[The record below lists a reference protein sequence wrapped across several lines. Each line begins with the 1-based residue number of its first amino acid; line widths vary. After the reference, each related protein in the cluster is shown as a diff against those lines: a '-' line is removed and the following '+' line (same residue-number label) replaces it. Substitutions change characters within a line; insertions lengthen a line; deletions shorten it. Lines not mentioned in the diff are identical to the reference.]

1 MSNTNVDYNKR
12 LEAFKE
18 IYPQILEMSLA
29 EKSPFG
35 EFKKLLEQ
43 FGNDNVIRNDQQ
55 FQSLAQALV
64 SVGQTIVAQ
73 SQNTALQMILGG
85 DENIVNQ
92 ANINLTN
99 AQIETEKA
107 NANLVKRQTAQIDD
121 ELELKEQSVNID
133 KSLSIEK
140 EKLLQAQTETEKA
153 KPALIARQTAQIN
166 DNLRIEAAKVT
177 QSVQFGYCTGG
188 LDIPQE
194 IMKLVKEKIENIEKS
209 S

>member
-1 MSNTNVDYNKR
+1 

-73 SQNTALQMILGG
+73 SQNTALSMILQG
-85 DENIVNQ
+85 DENE
-92 ANINLTN
+92 LN
-99 AQIETEKA
+99 AEKA
-107 NANLVKRQTAQIDD
+107 
-121 ELELKEQSVNID
+121 
-133 KSLSIEK
+133 
-140 EKLLQAQTETEKA
+140 LLLRAQTETEKA
-153 KPALIARQTAQIN
+153 KPALIARQTSQID

>member
-55 FQSLAQALV
+55 FQSLAQVLV

-73 SQNTALQMILGG
+73 SQNTALSMILQG
-85 DENIVNQ
+85 DENE
-92 ANINLTN
+92 LN
-99 AQIETEKA
+99 AEKA
-107 NANLVKRQTAQIDD
+107 
-121 ELELKEQSVNID
+121 
-133 KSLSIEK
+133 
-140 EKLLQAQTETEKA
+140 LLLRAQTETEKA
-153 KPALIARQTAQIN
+153 KPALIARQTSQID

>member
-1 MSNTNVDYNKR
+1 MSDANVDYNKR
-12 LEAFKE
+12 LKAFKE

-73 SQNTALQMILGG
+73 SQNTALSMILQG
-85 DENIVNQ
+85 DENE
-92 ANINLTN
+92 LN
-99 AQIETEKA
+99 AEKA
-107 NANLVKRQTAQIDD
+107 
-121 ELELKEQSVNID
+121 
-133 KSLSIEK
+133 
-140 EKLLQAQTETEKA
+140 LLLRAQTETEKA
-153 KPALIARQTAQIN
+153 KPALIARQTAQID

-194 IMKLVKEKIENIEKS
+194 IMKLVKEKIKNIEKS

>member
-43 FGNDNVIRNDQQ
+43 FGNDNIIRNDTQ

-73 SQNTALQMILGG
+73 SQNTALSMILQG
-85 DENIVNQ
+85 DENE
-92 ANINLTN
+92 LN
-99 AQIETEKA
+99 AEKA
-107 NANLVKRQTAQIDD
+107 L
-121 ELELKEQSVNID
+121 LLK
-133 KSLSIEK
+133 
-140 EKLLQAQTETEKA
+140 AQTETEKA
-153 KPALIARQTAQIN
+153 KPALIARQTSQID

-194 IMKLVKEKIENIEKS
+194 IMSLVKEKIENIEKS

>member
-12 LEAFKE
+12 LKAFKE

-73 SQNTALQMILGG
+73 SQNTALSMILQG
-85 DENIVNQ
+85 DENE
-92 ANINLTN
+92 LN
-99 AQIETEKA
+99 AEKA
-107 NANLVKRQTAQIDD
+107 
-121 ELELKEQSVNID
+121 
-133 KSLSIEK
+133 
-140 EKLLQAQTETEKA
+140 LLLRAQTETEKA
-153 KPALIARQTAQIN
+153 KPALIARQTSQID

-194 IMKLVKEKIENIEKS
+194 IMKLVKEKIKNIEKS

>member
-1 MSNTNVDYNKR
+1 NTNVDYNKR

-73 SQNTALQMILGG
+73 SQNTALSMILQG
-85 DENIVNQ
+85 DENE
-92 ANINLTN
+92 LN
-99 AQIETEKA
+99 AEKA
-107 NANLVKRQTAQIDD
+107 
-121 ELELKEQSVNID
+121 
-133 KSLSIEK
+133 
-140 EKLLQAQTETEKA
+140 LLLRAQTETEKA
-153 KPALIARQTAQIN
+153 KPALIARQTSQID

>member
-1 MSNTNVDYNKR
+1 MSDANVDYNKR
-12 LEAFKE
+12 LEVFKE

-43 FGNDNVIRNDQQ
+43 FGNDNIIRNDTQ

-99 AQIETEKA
+99 AQTETEKA

>member
-1 MSNTNVDYNKR
+1 MSNANVDYNKR

-43 FGNDNVIRNDQQ
+43 FGNENVIRNDQQ

-73 SQNTALQMILGG
+73 SQNTALSMILQG
-85 DENIVNQ
+85 DENE
-92 ANINLTN
+92 LN
-99 AQIETEKA
+99 AEKA
-107 NANLVKRQTAQIDD
+107 L
-121 ELELKEQSVNID
+121 LLK
-133 KSLSIEK
+133 
-140 EKLLQAQTETEKA
+140 AQTETEKA
-153 KPALIARQTAQIN
+153 KPALIARQTAQID

-194 IMKLVKEKIENIEKS
+194 IMSLVKEKIENIEKF
-209 S
+209 

>member
-73 SQNTALQMILGG
+73 SQNTALSMILQG
-85 DENIVNQ
+85 DENE
-92 ANINLTN
+92 LN
-99 AQIETEKA
+99 AEKA
-107 NANLVKRQTAQIDD
+107 
-121 ELELKEQSVNID
+121 
-133 KSLSIEK
+133 
-140 EKLLQAQTETEKA
+140 LLLRAQTETEKA

-194 IMKLVKEKIENIEKS
+194 IMSLVKEKIENIEKS

>member
-12 LEAFKE
+12 LKAFKE

-73 SQNTALQMILGG
+73 SQNTALSMILQG
-85 DENIVNQ
+85 DENE
-92 ANINLTN
+92 LN
-99 AQIETEKA
+99 AEKA
-107 NANLVKRQTAQIDD
+107 
-121 ELELKEQSVNID
+121 
-133 KSLSIEK
+133 
-140 EKLLQAQTETEKA
+140 LLLRAQTETEKA
-153 KPALIARQTAQIN
+153 KPALIARQTSQID

-194 IMKLVKEKIENIEKS
+194 IMKLVKEKIKNIEKFS
-209 S
+209 

>member
-12 LEAFKE
+12 LEVFKE

-73 SQNTALQMILGG
+73 SQNTALSMILQG
-85 DENIVNQ
+85 DENE
-92 ANINLTN
+92 LN
-99 AQIETEKA
+99 AEKA
-107 NANLVKRQTAQIDD
+107 
-121 ELELKEQSVNID
+121 
-133 KSLSIEK
+133 
-140 EKLLQAQTETEKA
+140 LLLRAQTETEKA
-153 KPALIARQTAQIN
+153 KPALIARQTAQID

-194 IMKLVKEKIENIEKS
+194 IMSLVKEKIENIEKS

>member
-12 LEAFKE
+12 LKAFKE

-85 DENIVNQ
+85 DENE
-92 ANINLTN
+92 LN
-99 AQIETEKA
+99 AEKA
-107 NANLVKRQTAQIDD
+107 
-121 ELELKEQSVNID
+121 
-133 KSLSIEK
+133 
-140 EKLLQAQTETEKA
+140 LLLRAQTETEKA
-153 KPALIARQTAQIN
+153 KPALIARQTSQID

>member
-1 MSNTNVDYNKR
+1 MSDANVDYNKR
-12 LEAFKE
+12 LEVFKE

-43 FGNDNVIRNDQQ
+43 FGNDNIIRNDTQ

>member
-73 SQNTALQMILGG
+73 SQNTALSMILQG
-85 DENIVNQ
+85 DENE
-92 ANINLTN
+92 LN
-99 AQIETEKA
+99 AEKA
-107 NANLVKRQTAQIDD
+107 L
-121 ELELKEQSVNID
+121 LLK
-133 KSLSIEK
+133 
-140 EKLLQAQTETEKA
+140 AQTETEKA
-153 KPALIARQTAQIN
+153 KPALIARQTSQID

>member
-1 MSNTNVDYNKR
+1 MSDANVDYNKR
-12 LEAFKE
+12 LEVFKE

-43 FGNDNVIRNDQQ
+43 FGNDNIIRNDTQ

-73 SQNTALQMILGG
+73 SQNTALSMILQG
-85 DENIVNQ
+85 DENE
-92 ANINLTN
+92 LN
-99 AQIETEKA
+99 AEKA
-107 NANLVKRQTAQIDD
+107 
-121 ELELKEQSVNID
+121 
-133 KSLSIEK
+133 
-140 EKLLQAQTETEKA
+140 LLLRAQTETEKA
-153 KPALIARQTAQIN
+153 KPALIARQTAQID

>member
-1 MSNTNVDYNKR
+1 MSDANVDYNKR

-43 FGNDNVIRNDQQ
+43 FGNENVIRNDQQ

-73 SQNTALQMILGG
+73 SQNTTLSMILQG
-85 DENIVNQ
+85 DENE
-92 ANINLTN
+92 LN
-99 AQIETEKA
+99 AEKA
-107 NANLVKRQTAQIDD
+107 L
-121 ELELKEQSVNID
+121 LLK
-133 KSLSIEK
+133 
-140 EKLLQAQTETEKA
+140 AQTETEKA
-153 KPALIARQTAQIN
+153 KPALIARQTAQID

-194 IMKLVKEKIENIEKS
+194 IMSLVKEKIENIEKS
-209 S
+209 

>member
-1 MSNTNVDYNKR
+1 MSNTNVDCNKR

-73 SQNTALQMILGG
+73 SQNTALSMILQG
-85 DENIVNQ
+85 DENE
-92 ANINLTN
+92 LN
-99 AQIETEKA
+99 AEKA
-107 NANLVKRQTAQIDD
+107 
-121 ELELKEQSVNID
+121 
-133 KSLSIEK
+133 
-140 EKLLQAQTETEKA
+140 LLLRAQTETEKA
-153 KPALIARQTAQIN
+153 KPALIARQTSQID

>member
-12 LEAFKE
+12 LEVFKE

-73 SQNTALQMILGG
+73 SQNTALSMILQG
-85 DENIVNQ
+85 DENE
-92 ANINLTN
+92 LN
-99 AQIETEKA
+99 AEKA
-107 NANLVKRQTAQIDD
+107 
-121 ELELKEQSVNID
+121 
-133 KSLSIEK
+133 
-140 EKLLQAQTETEKA
+140 LLLRAQTETEKA
-153 KPALIARQTAQIN
+153 KPALIARQTTQID

-194 IMKLVKEKIENIEKS
+194 IMKLVKQKIENIEKS

>member
-73 SQNTALQMILGG
+73 SQNTALSMILQG
-85 DENIVNQ
+85 DENE
-92 ANINLTN
+92 LN
-99 AQIETEKA
+99 AEKA
-107 NANLVKRQTAQIDD
+107 
-121 ELELKEQSVNID
+121 
-133 KSLSIEK
+133 
-140 EKLLQAQTETEKA
+140 LLLRAQTETEKA
-153 KPALIARQTAQIN
+153 KPALIARQTAQID

-194 IMKLVKEKIENIEKS
+194 IMKLVKEKIKNIEKFS
-209 S
+209 

>member
-12 LEAFKE
+12 LEVFKE

-43 FGNDNVIRNDQQ
+43 FGNDNIIRNDTQ

-99 AQIETEKA
+99 AQTETEKA

-140 EKLLQAQTETEKA
+140 EKLLQAQTETEKT

>member
-73 SQNTALQMILGG
+73 SQNTALSMILQG
-85 DENIVNQ
+85 DENE
-92 ANINLTN
+92 LN
-99 AQIETEKA
+99 AEK
-107 NANLVKRQTAQIDD
+107 V
-121 ELELKEQSVNID
+121 
-133 KSLSIEK
+133 
-140 EKLLQAQTETEKA
+140 LLLRAQTETEKA
-153 KPALIARQTAQIN
+153 KPALIARQTSQID

>member
-12 LEAFKE
+12 LEVFKE

-43 FGNDNVIRNDQQ
+43 FGNDNIIRNDTQ

-73 SQNTALQMILGG
+73 SQNTALSMILQG
-85 DENIVNQ
+85 DENE
-92 ANINLTN
+92 LN
-99 AQIETEKA
+99 AEKA
-107 NANLVKRQTAQIDD
+107 
-121 ELELKEQSVNID
+121 
-133 KSLSIEK
+133 
-140 EKLLQAQTETEKA
+140 LLLRAQTETEKT
-153 KPALIARQTAQIN
+153 KPSLIARQTSQID

>member
-43 FGNDNVIRNDQQ
+43 FGNENVIRNDQQ

-73 SQNTALQMILGG
+73 SQNTALSMILQG
-85 DENIVNQ
+85 DENE
-92 ANINLTN
+92 LN
-99 AQIETEKA
+99 AEKA
-107 NANLVKRQTAQIDD
+107 
-121 ELELKEQSVNID
+121 
-133 KSLSIEK
+133 
-140 EKLLQAQTETEKA
+140 LLLRAQTETEKA
-153 KPALIARQTAQIN
+153 KPSLIARQTAQID

>member
-73 SQNTALQMILGG
+73 SQNTALSMILQG
-85 DENIVNQ
+85 DENE
-92 ANINLTN
+92 LN
-99 AQIETEKA
+99 AEKA
-107 NANLVKRQTAQIDD
+107 
-121 ELELKEQSVNID
+121 
-133 KSLSIEK
+133 
-140 EKLLQAQTETEKA
+140 LLLRAQTETEKA
-153 KPALIARQTAQIN
+153 KPALIDRQTAQID

-194 IMKLVKEKIENIEKS
+194 IMKLVKEKIKNIEKFS
-209 S
+209 

>member
-1 MSNTNVDYNKR
+1 MSDANVDYNKR
-12 LEAFKE
+12 LEVFKE

-43 FGNDNVIRNDQQ
+43 FGNDNIIRNDTQ

-153 KPALIARQTAQIN
+153 KPALIARQASQID

>member
-73 SQNTALQMILGG
+73 SQNTALSMILQG
-85 DENIVNQ
+85 DENE
-92 ANINLTN
+92 LN
-99 AQIETEKA
+99 AEKA
-107 NANLVKRQTAQIDD
+107 
-121 ELELKEQSVNID
+121 
-133 KSLSIEK
+133 
-140 EKLLQAQTETEKA
+140 LLLRAQTETEKA
-153 KPALIARQTAQIN
+153 KPSLIARQTAQID

>member
-12 LEAFKE
+12 LEVFKE

-73 SQNTALQMILGG
+73 SQNTALSMILQG
-85 DENIVNQ
+85 DENE
-92 ANINLTN
+92 LN
-99 AQIETEKA
+99 AEKA
-107 NANLVKRQTAQIDD
+107 
-121 ELELKEQSVNID
+121 
-133 KSLSIEK
+133 
-140 EKLLQAQTETEKA
+140 LLLRAQTETEKA
-153 KPALIARQTAQIN
+153 KPALIARQTSQID

-194 IMKLVKEKIENIEKS
+194 IMKLVKEKIENIEK
-209 S
+209 

>member
-1 MSNTNVDYNKR
+1 MSDANVDYNKR

-73 SQNTALQMILGG
+73 SQNTALSMILQG
-85 DENIVNQ
+85 DENE
-92 ANINLTN
+92 LN
-99 AQIETEKA
+99 AEKA
-107 NANLVKRQTAQIDD
+107 
-121 ELELKEQSVNID
+121 
-133 KSLSIEK
+133 
-140 EKLLQAQTETEKA
+140 LLLRAQTETEKA
-153 KPALIARQTAQIN
+153 KPALIARQTSQID

>member
-18 IYPQILEMSLA
+18 IYPQILEMSLP

-73 SQNTALQMILGG
+73 SQNTALSMILQG
-85 DENIVNQ
+85 DENE
-92 ANINLTN
+92 LN
-99 AQIETEKA
+99 AEKA
-107 NANLVKRQTAQIDD
+107 
-121 ELELKEQSVNID
+121 
-133 KSLSIEK
+133 
-140 EKLLQAQTETEKA
+140 LLLRAQTETEKA
-153 KPALIARQTAQIN
+153 KPALIARQTSQID

>member
-55 FQSLAQALV
+55 FKSLAQALV

-73 SQNTALQMILGG
+73 SQNTALSMILQG
-85 DENIVNQ
+85 DENE
-92 ANINLTN
+92 LN
-99 AQIETEKA
+99 AEKA
-107 NANLVKRQTAQIDD
+107 
-121 ELELKEQSVNID
+121 
-133 KSLSIEK
+133 
-140 EKLLQAQTETEKA
+140 LLLRAQTETEKA
-153 KPALIARQTAQIN
+153 KPALIARQTSQID

>member
-55 FQSLAQALV
+55 FQSLAQALA

-73 SQNTALQMILGG
+73 SQNTALSMILQG
-85 DENIVNQ
+85 DENE
-92 ANINLTN
+92 LN
-99 AQIETEKA
+99 AEKA
-107 NANLVKRQTAQIDD
+107 
-121 ELELKEQSVNID
+121 
-133 KSLSIEK
+133 
-140 EKLLQAQTETEKA
+140 LLLRAQTETEKA
-153 KPALIARQTAQIN
+153 KPALIARQTSQID

>member
-1 MSNTNVDYNKR
+1 MSDANVDYNKR
-12 LEAFKE
+12 LEVFKE

-43 FGNDNVIRNDQQ
+43 FGNDNIIRNDTQ

-99 AQIETEKA
+99 AQTETEKA

-153 KPALIARQTAQIN
+153 KPALIARQTAQID

>member
-29 EKSPFG
+29 EKPPFG

-73 SQNTALQMILGG
+73 SQNTALSMILQG
-85 DENIVNQ
+85 DENE
-92 ANINLTN
+92 LN
-99 AQIETEKA
+99 AEKA
-107 NANLVKRQTAQIDD
+107 
-121 ELELKEQSVNID
+121 
-133 KSLSIEK
+133 
-140 EKLLQAQTETEKA
+140 LLLRAQTETEKA
-153 KPALIARQTAQIN
+153 KPALIARQTSQID

>member
-1 MSNTNVDYNKR
+1 MSNANVDYNKR

-43 FGNDNVIRNDQQ
+43 FGNENVIRNDQQ

-73 SQNTALQMILGG
+73 SQNTALSMILQG
-85 DENIVNQ
+85 DENE
-92 ANINLTN
+92 LN
-99 AQIETEKA
+99 AEKA
-107 NANLVKRQTAQIDD
+107 L
-121 ELELKEQSVNID
+121 LLK
-133 KSLSIEK
+133 
-140 EKLLQAQTETEKA
+140 AQTETEKA
-153 KPALIARQTAQIN
+153 KPALIARQTAQID

-194 IMKLVKEKIENIEKS
+194 IISLVKEKIENIEKS
-209 S
+209 

>member
-73 SQNTALQMILGG
+73 SQNTALSMILQG
-85 DENIVNQ
+85 DENE
-92 ANINLTN
+92 LN
-99 AQIETEKA
+99 AEKA
-107 NANLVKRQTAQIDD
+107 
-121 ELELKEQSVNID
+121 
-133 KSLSIEK
+133 
-140 EKLLQAQTETEKA
+140 LLLRAQTETEKA
-153 KPALIARQTAQIN
+153 KPALIDRQTAQID

-194 IMKLVKEKIENIEKS
+194 IMSLVKEKIKNIEKS

>member
-1 MSNTNVDYNKR
+1 MSNANVDYNKR

-73 SQNTALQMILGG
+73 SQNTALSMILQG
-85 DENIVNQ
+85 DENE
-92 ANINLTN
+92 LN
-99 AQIETEKA
+99 AEKA
-107 NANLVKRQTAQIDD
+107 
-121 ELELKEQSVNID
+121 
-133 KSLSIEK
+133 
-140 EKLLQAQTETEKA
+140 LLLRAQTETEKA
-153 KPALIARQTAQIN
+153 KPALIARQTSQID

-194 IMKLVKEKIENIEKS
+194 IMSLVKEKIKNIEKS

>member
-73 SQNTALQMILGG
+73 SQNTALSMILQG
-85 DENIVNQ
+85 DENE
-92 ANINLTN
+92 LN
-99 AQIETEKA
+99 AEKA
-107 NANLVKRQTAQIDD
+107 
-121 ELELKEQSVNID
+121 
-133 KSLSIEK
+133 
-140 EKLLQAQTETEKA
+140 LLLRAQTETEKA
-153 KPALIARQTAQIN
+153 KPALIARQTSQID

-194 IMKLVKEKIENIEKS
+194 IMKLVKEKMENIEKS

>member
-12 LEAFKE
+12 LKAFKE

-29 EKSPFG
+29 QKSPFG

-73 SQNTALQMILGG
+73 SQNTALSMILQG
-85 DENIVNQ
+85 DENE
-92 ANINLTN
+92 LN
-99 AQIETEKA
+99 AEKA
-107 NANLVKRQTAQIDD
+107 
-121 ELELKEQSVNID
+121 
-133 KSLSIEK
+133 
-140 EKLLQAQTETEKA
+140 LLLRAQTETEKG
-153 KPALIARQTAQIN
+153 KPALIARQTAQID

-177 QSVQFGYCTGG
+177 QNVQFGYCAGG

-194 IMKLVKEKIENIEKS
+194 IMKLVKEKIKNIEKFS
-209 S
+209 

>member
-12 LEAFKE
+12 LEVFKE

-43 FGNDNVIRNDQQ
+43 FGNDNIIRNDTQ

-99 AQIETEKA
+99 AQTETEKA

-140 EKLLQAQTETEKA
+140 EKLLQAQTQTEKT
-153 KPALIARQTAQIN
+153 KPSLIARQTAQID

>member
-1 MSNTNVDYNKR
+1 MSDANVDYNKR
-12 LEAFKE
+12 LEVFKE

-43 FGNDNVIRNDQQ
+43 FGNDNIIRNDTQ

-73 SQNTALQMILGG
+73 SQNTALSMILQG
-85 DENIVNQ
+85 DENE
-92 ANINLTN
+92 LN
-99 AQIETEKA
+99 AEKA
-107 NANLVKRQTAQIDD
+107 
-121 ELELKEQSVNID
+121 
-133 KSLSIEK
+133 
-140 EKLLQAQTETEKA
+140 LLLRAQTETEKA